1 MRGQR
6 DLNARQ
12 KAAALLVALG
22 PETSGEILKHLGNN
36 EDIEALTLEV
46 ANLGKLSHETTEEIL
61 EEFYHMIQANKY
73 ISSGGVQYA
82 RSLLSKALGA
92 EKAEEILQR
101 LSESLVALPFE
112 FIRQADPTQVLN
124 FIQAEHPQTIALILA
139 YMKPQQAATVLSGL
153 PHDMQTDVATRVAMM
168 DRTNPAVLREV
179 EKVLERKFSAVMSQ
193 DFTNA
198 GGVKAVVEVLNRVD
212 RGTERTILESLEE
225 HNPDLADEI
234 KKLMFVF
241 EDITI
246 LDDRSI
252 QRVMREVDSKEL
264 ALALKGANEEVK
276 SRIFKNM
283 SERMGKMIRDELDYM
298 GPVRVRD
305 VEEVQQ
311 KIVATIRTLEER
323 GEIII
328 SRGGGDELLS

>member
-1 MRGQR
+1 MRSQR
-6 DLNARQ
+6 ELTARQ
-12 KAAALLVALG
+12 KAAALLITLG
-22 PETSGEILKHLGNN
+22 PEVSGDILKHLGTS

-61 EEFYHMIQANKY
+61 EEFYHMIQANRY

-82 RSLLSKALGA
+82 RALLARALGA
-92 EKAEEILQR
+92 ERAEEILQR

-139 YMKPQQAATVLSGL
+139 YMKPQQAAVVLSGL
-153 PHDMQTDVATRVAMM
+153 PGDLQTDVATRIAQM

-241 EDITI
+241 EDIVI

-252 QRVMREVDSKEL
+252 QRVLREIDSKEL

-311 KIVATIRTLEER
+311 KIVASIRTLEER
-323 GEIII
+323 GEIVI

>member
-1 MRGQR
+1 MRSPR
-6 DLNARQ
+6 ELTARQ
-12 KAAALLVALG
+12 KAAALLITLG
-22 PETSGEILKHLGNN
+22 PEVSGDILKHLGTND
-36 EDIEALTLEV
+36 DIEALTLEV

-61 EEFYHMIQANKY
+61 EEFYHMIQANRY

-82 RSLLSKALGA
+82 RALLARALGA
-92 EKAEEILQR
+92 DKAEEILQR

-139 YMKPQQAATVLSGL
+139 YMKPQQAAVVLSGL
-153 PHDMQTDVATRVAMM
+153 PGDLQTDVATRIAQM

-241 EDITI
+241 EDIVI

-252 QRVMREVDSKEL
+252 QRVLREIDSKEL

-311 KIVATIRTLEER
+311 KIVASIRTLEER
-323 GEIII
+323 GEIVV